1 MGGSRRMCGPIFVG
15 SVRNYQAGS
24 GPDVLARRMAPAI
37 ARHVGPRASFVV
49 SNRAGTSDEIA
60 FDGGGAG

>member
-24 GPDVLARRMAPAI
+24 RPDILARRMASAI
-37 ARHVGPRASFVV
+37 ARHVGPRASSVV
-49 SNRAGTSDEIA
+49 RNRAGTSDEIA
-60 FDGGGAG
+60 FAGGGAG